1 MFERVTAVV
10 SLSAVVLLLVRV
22 TSHALAPLDNPDT
35 WFHLRLGR
43 EFLGG
48 WSLRDPGSLS
58 SFATTPWVPTQWSSE
73 VVMAR
78 VADWFGFA
86 GVAVLFGLLFV
97 AFVVATFHLCRR
109 EGDLLPA
116 TVATGVVFL
125 GAGGSLSARPQ
136 VVSLL
141 LFVVTV
147 AAWRGAARTGRPPYW
162 LVPLTWVWATAHGLW
177 SAAVLVGLVTCVGLA
192 LDHRHGWRTTARFA
206 SVPVLSLVAA
216 CLTPVGPRLLTSQLA
231 VGERSRLITEWGPTS
246 FRTPDALLVAA
257 MVGVTV
263 ILWSRRGGIPWTVL
277 LQLLVASGWML
288 LVSRMVSF
296 GAILAAPLF
305 VSAVTHVL
313 PARPRGPAARRVE
326 RVVVWGAALACAVAL
341 VAVAPR
347 TADRP
352 GGVPAAFAPELAAL
366 PSGSAV
372 LVEDSVGAWLEY
384 AFPGLSPVMDGM
396 LDAYPVDHI
405 ETFAGYVAVEPGWTG
420 FVERSG
426 ADVAVLRAGSAL
438 TSAMQDQLGWTVV
451 RRDGPFVYLV
461 APGVRP

>member
-1 MFERVTAVV
+1 VV
-10 SLSAVVLLLVRV
+10 FLLVRV

-35 WFHLRLGR
+35 WFHLRLGH

-48 WSLRDPGSLS
+48 WSLRHPGSLS
-58 SFATTPWVPTQWSSE
+58 GFATTPWVPTQWSTE
-73 VVMAR
+73 LLMAR
-78 VADWFGFA
+78 AADWFGLA

-97 AFVVATFHLCRR
+97 AFVLAVFHLCRS

-147 AAWRGAARTGRPPYW
+147 AAWRRAGRTGRPPYW
-162 LVPLTWVWATAHGLW
+162 LVPVTWVWATAHGLW

-206 SVPVLSLVAA
+206 SVPVLSLAAA

-231 VGERSRLITEWGPTS
+231 VGERSRLITEWGPTD

-277 LQLLVASGWML
+277 LQLLLAGGWML

-305 VSAVTHVL
+305 VSAVSQVL
-313 PARPRGPAARRVE
+313 PARPRRPGARRLE
-326 RVVVWGAALACAVAL
+326 RVVVRGAALACAVTL
-341 VAVAPR
+341 VVVAPR

-352 GGVPAAFAPELAAL
+352 GGVPTALGPALGAL
-366 PSGSAV
+366 PSGTAV

-384 AFPGLSPVMDGM
+384 AYPGLSPVMDGM
-396 LDAYPVDHI
+396 LDAYPVEHL
-405 ETFAGYVAVEPGWTG
+405 EAFAGFVAVQPGWTG

-461 APGVRP
+461 APGARP